1 MHIQD
6 FPTNF
11 SLYPICDDKDIFAAV
26 VSPNYL
32 NDIFC
37 RLPDVEITLPT
48 QTHSVNVAEAINGSH
63 TFPDTDALFTYK
75 PELAVGVR
83 TADCVPI
90 LLFAPDIRAVAAIH
104 AGWKGTIGR
113 ICSLTVERL
122 TTSGA
127 DPSLIRAWICPSV
140 CGACY
145 EVSADL
151 ARRFRSEINPLCVST
166 VSGSPHIDLAAAN
179 TSILESAG
187 ITPQNIRHTD
197 LCTRHSFRSD
207 HALFP
212 SWRREPG
219 VTRRLVSFIF
229 MKH

>member
-32 NDIFC
+32 NDISC
-37 RLPDVEITLPT
+37 RLPDVEIALPT
-48 QTHSVNVAEAINGSH
+48 QTHSVNVAEANNGSH

-90 LLFAPDIRAVAAIH
+90 LLFAPDIRAVAAVH

-113 ICSLTVERL
+113 IAGLTVERL
-122 TTSGA
+122 TAYGA
-127 DPSLIRAWICPSV
+127 DPALMKAWICPAI
-140 CGACY
+140 CCNCY
-145 EVSADL
+145 EVSTDL
-151 ARRFRSEINPLCVST
+151 AERFITEIDRQCVQEI
-166 VSGSPHIDLAAAN
+166 SGSYLLDLPEAN
-179 TSILESAG
+179 AILLRQTGLIPE
-187 ITPQNIRHTD
+187 NIEHTD
-197 LCTRHSFRSD
+197 LCTRHSLSSGRE
-207 HALFP
+207 LFP
-212 SWRREPG
+212 SWRRQPG
-219 VTRRLVSFIF
+219 VTDRLISFIY
-229 MKH
+229 MKP